1 VHELR
6 MPAPRRRPLV
16 WIVDDSPTEA
26 LIAERSLG
34 TTYDFECFVD
44 GSVVVER
51 LAAGAPQPDLVLLDW
66 VMPGMAGDEV
76 CRFLRADSRTADLP
90 IILITASRIET
101 GDVAK
106 GLAIG
111 ANDYVARPFA
121 NEELCARVAS
131 AIRAKELGDLARQE
145 RRRLATINGLGRALL
160 RAGTEIQHILEEL
173 AVALTESIS
182 DGCSIL
188 LMPASGVSMTVTRH
202 NTDSSGEALANIA
215 SVTDPVVHV
224 FESSQQARASLPP
237 AYASYVDRFGLRGL
251 AIMPF
256 PSRDLVRGIVTVTR
270 DGGSD
275 PFDNDD
281 LDTVTACIEYASL
294 AVESAVR
301 FEADRLGRA
310 RTAHFQQQML
320 GIVGHDLRAPLGAI
334 LIGTELLETDVSKDP
349 AAVSVVKRIGTS
361 ALRMRRMVDQLL
373 DMTRARLGDGIP
385 VERSKTQ
392 LRPIISSVLEELA
405 MTHANAK
412 FELVAGVDVTGL
424 WDPDRLGQAMS
435 NLLSNALQYGRDGAP
450 IVIELGTIEGAATIT
465 VHNTVR
471 DQPIPPESLATLF
484 EPYRRGADDV
494 RHNTSG
500 LGLGLYIVYEIVR
513 AHGGS
518 ITASSET
525 SRTSFRV
532 VLPAG

>member
-1 VHELR
+1 
-6 MPAPRRRPLV
+6 V
-16 WIVDDSPTEA
+16 WIVDDSPTET

-34 TTYDFECFVD
+34 STYDFERFVD
-44 GSVVVER
+44 GSLVVER

-66 VMPGMAGDEV
+66 VMPGMAGDDV
-76 CRFLRADSRTADLP
+76 CRFLRADPRTAELP

-101 GDVAK
+101 TDVAE

-121 NEELCARVAS
+121 TEELCARVAS
-131 AIRAKELGDLARQE
+131 AIRAKQLSDLARQE

-160 RAGTEIQHILEEL
+160 GAGTDIERILEEL
-173 AVALTESIS
+173 AVALTASIS

-188 LMPASGVSMTVTRH
+188 LMRASGAAMVVTRH
-202 NTDSSGEALANIA
+202 NTDPSGETLARIA
-215 SVTDPVVHV
+215 SVTDPVVHE
-224 FESSQQARASLPP
+224 FASSEQARSSLPP
-237 AYASYVDRFGLRGL
+237 AYATYVDRFGLRGL

-275 PFDNDD
+275 AFDIDD
-281 LDTVTACIEYASL
+281 LETVTACVEYASL
-294 AVESAVR
+294 AVESAMR
-301 FEADRLGRA
+301 FEAERLGRA

-334 LIGTELLETDVSKDP
+334 LIGIELLETDVKQIP
-349 AAVSVVKRIGTS
+349 AASSVVKRIGSS
-361 ALRMRRMVDQLL
+361 AIRMRRMVDQLL
-373 DMTRARLGDGIP
+373 DMTRARLGHGIP
-385 VERSKTQ
+385 VARTKTQ
-392 LRPIISSVLEELA
+392 LLPIVASLIEELA
-405 MTHANAK
+405 MTHTAAK
-412 FELVAGVDVTGL
+412 FELVANTDVTGI
-424 WDPDRLGQAMS
+424 WDPDRLGQAIS
-435 NLLSNALQYGRDGAP
+435 NLLSNALQYGLEGAP
-450 IVIELGTIEGAATIT
+450 IVIELGTVEGAATIT

-471 DQPIPPESLATLF
+471 REPIPPEALAMLF
-484 EPYRRGADDV
+484 EPYRRGMDDI
-494 RHNTSG
+494 RHNTTG

-518 ITASSET
+518 ITATSES

-532 VLPAG
+532 VLPAATSQSLTAS